1 MKNRNLSVW
10 KNIDKPLV
18 ILYLVLS
25 VMGYL
30 IMYSSSYKGI
40 ELQEFFWNTVYG
52 KQLVWILLTIILGIL
67 LLIIDGNFIKNSSYY
82 LYGFVLILLIV
93 VLFMPPIKGSSIMVL
108 F

>member
-52 KQLVWILLTIILGIL
+52 KQLIWIFVNNNIGNIII
-67 LLIIDGNFIKNSSYY
+67 NY
-82 LYGFVLILLIV
+82 
-93 VLFMPPIKGSSIMVL
+93 
-108 F
+108 